1 MAELIIKL
9 VQDRVTGGKQ
19 ILINLCGGLVEN
31 EPKKWSRQATFVL
44 FRQRTHQFVEELME
58 QDILALGS

>member
-1 MAELIIKL
+1 M
-9 VQDRVTGGKQ
+9 
-19 ILINLCGGLVEN
+19 EN

-44 FRQRTHQFVEELME
+44 FRQRTNKFVEELME